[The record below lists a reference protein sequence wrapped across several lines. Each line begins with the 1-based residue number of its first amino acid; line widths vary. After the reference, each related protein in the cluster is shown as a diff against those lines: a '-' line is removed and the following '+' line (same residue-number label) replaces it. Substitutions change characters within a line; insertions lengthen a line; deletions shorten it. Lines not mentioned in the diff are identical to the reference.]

1 MKRLNALTLA
11 ATLGGWLLALGAAAQ
26 VPAPSASENPPPKPA
41 PPVPPAPAAAS
52 TNLVEAAED
61 TTRLPPTMAP
71 LLVSPPPVPLTPSR
85 YGGVIGQALESRQPW
100 QLFNPLAPPE
110 FGDGTQNLSVN
121 PVTGRAEGVTL
132 FSLQFKPKPGAK
144 KNSRRAAA
152 AER

>member
-1 MKRLNALTLA
+1 MKRLHALTLA
-11 ATLGGWLLALGAAAQ
+11 ATLGGWLLAVEASAQ
-26 VPAPSASENPPPKPA
+26 DPAPPTPEPRPPKPA
-41 PPVPPAPAAAS
+41 PPAPAATS

-61 TTRLPPTMAP
+61 TTRLPPTVAP

-132 FSLQFKPKPGAK
+132 FSLQLKPKPGAK
-144 KNSRRAAA
+144 KNTRRAVVS
-152 AER
+152 ER

>member
-11 ATLGGWLLALGAAAQ
+11 ATLGGWLLVGGASAQ
-26 VPAPSASENPPPKPA
+26 SPAPPAPENPPP
-41 PPVPPAPAAAS
+41 PPGPPAPAAAS

-61 TTRLPPTMAP
+61 TTRLPPTVAP
-71 LLVSPPPVPLTPSR
+71 LLVAPPPVPLAPSR

-132 FSLQFKPKPGAK
+132 FSFQLKPKPGAK
-144 KNSRRAAA
+144 KNTRRAAVG
-152 AER
+152 ER